1 MYVRVIREPFLRLV
15 LLSPE
20 TANIFAKLLADVRVH
35 VAVWATPRR
44 SIPQYHSDILLPVVT
59 FCRFSVCRLSFEPI
73 TVEAPG
79 RMTLSDTKPEKREQE
94 WTPLSLAVGIIGAI
108 GLFLLIGQ
116 VLIWFGDGFARFQ
129 AEQEANKPV
138 LISSMDHDGQWR
150 AMNAKIDED
159 VVAPLGREYDPE
171 GYKKLGG
178 RVWAVSNEF
187 RRWAALAAAQSD
199 SCDRLSAVA
208 NWNKATREN
217 LAWRVE
223 CGNGEVFLI
232 SEDQARG
239 LYAQFSP
246 DATLEDRQRYAALIT
261 VARPVSAMWQ
271 SFDAGRAV
279 VTCERVLASAAVS
292 QSSFEGSG
300 RWSVSRDEE
309 AGIAVIE
316 RQYNAN
322 NAFGATLTG
331 TYRCTFDVSGQRVTG
346 LVAKDF
352 AGLHRVL

>member
-1 MYVRVIREPFLRLV
+1 MATTDEKQE
-15 LLSPE
+15 LSPLQ
-20 TANIFAKLLADVRVH
+20 T
-35 VAVWATPRR
+35 T
-44 SIPQYHSDILLPVVT
+44 
-59 FCRFSVCRLSFEPI
+59 
-73 TVEAPG
+73 
-79 RMTLSDTKPEKREQE
+79 
-94 WTPLSLAVGIIGAI
+94 IGAI
-108 GLFLLIGQ
+108 VMIGLLILAGKAYF
-116 VLIWFGDGFARFQ
+116 WFVDAYARFQ

-138 LISSMDHDGQWR
+138 LISSMDHAGQWQ
-150 AMNAKIDED
+150 AMNAKINED
-159 VVAPLGREYDPE
+159 MVAPLGRENDPE
-171 GYKKLGG
+171 GYNKLGS

-199 SCDRLSAVA
+199 SCDRVSTVA

-316 RQYNAN
+316 RQYSAN

-331 TYRCTFDVSGQRVTG
+331 TYRCTFDASGQRVTG

-352 AGLHRVL
+352 AGVHRVL